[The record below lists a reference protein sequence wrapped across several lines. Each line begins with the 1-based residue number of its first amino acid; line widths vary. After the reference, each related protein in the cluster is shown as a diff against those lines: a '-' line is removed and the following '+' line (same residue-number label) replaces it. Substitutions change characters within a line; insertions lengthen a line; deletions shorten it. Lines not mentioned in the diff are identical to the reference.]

1 MPEVWIALTGII
13 ILFLFWRQL
22 AVLKLQGKVNYAPLV
37 LIVGA
42 VSSISLFIFS
52 SHEGE
57 LKSDIQYA
65 LMPLLISLIFYTV
78 MYLMVQLKGNRA
90 KIKKESHERLL
101 LELSSDIKEHLSTLD
116 EKLSAIASTDEK
128 TFDAVQLALKN
139 EFSVFR
145 QLSVQQEKL
154 SQKLEEMYVQEESA
168 LSNIQ
173 KFISKDILD
182 LDTVVHRH
190 IDLLRIAEQEH
201 FNTLHTLLSEMG
213 EGNAASQYKEL
224 LASVKEHLHSVE
236 HAVQNSVLDIAD
248 EAKEQLKDTAQKM
261 AGGLENTK
269 QLSEALMLS
278 LQEYEMKM
286 QELNKQGSK
295 LLQKSDTIHE
305 SMEDT
310 YAQSQKVRPVYTS
323 LNELVSRL
331 MDIYAEYK
339 HAKKELHILA
349 SELGNAEER
358 HFEIMDKKIDALG
371 EDMHAKIDASLKELQ
386 THYHLAE
393 RDVTNTVKTLAAK
406 AQLKKSY
413 SEE

>member
-1 MPEVWIALTGII
+1 MPELWIALTGLI

-22 AVLKLQGKVNYAPLV
+22 AVLKLQGKINYAPLV
-37 LIVGA
+37 LIIGA
-42 VSSISLFIFS
+42 ISSVSLFIFS

-65 LMPLLISLIFYTV
+65 LMPLLIALIFYTV
-78 MYLMVQLKGNRA
+78 MYLMVQLKLNSART
-90 KIKKESHERLL
+90 KQENNERLL
-101 LELSSDIKEHLSTLD
+101 LRLTATIEERLVILE
-116 EKLSAIASTDEK
+116 EKLSAIANTDEK

-139 EFSVFR
+139 ELSVFR
-145 QLSVQQEKL
+145 QLSLQQEKI
-154 SQKLEEMYVQEESA
+154 SQKLEEMYLQEESA
-168 LSNIQ
+168 LINIQ
-173 KFISKDILD
+173 KFISKDIVD
-182 LDTVVHRH
+182 LDAVIHRH

-201 FNTLHTLLSEMG
+201 FNNLSTKLATLSENSG
-213 EGNAASQYKEL
+213 ASQYADLLSSANAHLHTIEKTVQSS
-224 LASVKEHLHSVE
+224 LASIV
-236 HAVQNSVLDIAD
+236 A
-248 EAKEQLKDTAQKM
+248 EAKEQLKGTTEKI
-261 AGGLENTK
+261 GGALKNSK
-269 QLSEALMLS
+269 QLSETLMLS

-310 YAQSQKVRPVYTS
+310 YAQSQKIRPVYAS
-323 LNELVSRL
+323 LNELISRL
-331 MDIYAEYK
+331 MDIYTEYK

-386 THYHLAE
+386 THYHFAE
-393 RDVTNTVKTLAAK
+393 NEVSSTVKTLAAK

>member
-1 MPEVWIALTGII
+1 MPELWIALTGLI

-22 AVLKLQGKVNYAPLV
+22 AVLKLQGKIDYAPLV
-37 LIVGA
+37 LTVGA
-42 VSSISLFIFS
+42 ISSVCLFLFS
-52 SHEGE
+52 SHESE
-57 LKSDIQYA
+57 LKSDIQDA
-65 LMPLLISLIFYTV
+65 LMPMLIALIFYLV
-78 MYLMVQLKGNRA
+78 MYLLVQFKTNSIKA
-90 KIKKESHERLL
+90 KQAEQEKLL
-101 LELSSDIKEHLSTLD
+101 LRMGSTIEEHLLLLD

-145 QLSVQQEKL
+145 QLSLQQEKL

-168 LSNIQ
+168 LINIQ
-173 KFISKDILD
+173 KFISKDIVD
-182 LDTVVHRH
+182 LDAVVHRH

-201 FNTLHTLLSEMG
+201 FNKLHTLLNEISEG
-213 EGNAASQYKEL
+213 SAQKQYKEL
-224 LASVKEHLHSVE
+224 LASVKEHLYSVE
-236 HAVQNSVLDIAD
+236 QTVQSSVAEITD
-248 EAKEQLKDTAQKM
+248 EAKEQLKGTAQKM
-261 AGGLENTK
+261 AGGLENSK
-269 QLSEALMLS
+269 QLSETLMLS

-310 YAQSQKVRPVYTS
+310 YAQSQKIRPVYAS

-331 MDIYAEYK
+331 MDIYTEYK
-339 HAKKELHILA
+339 HAKKELHVLA

-386 THYHLAE
+386 THYHFAE
-393 RDVTNTVKTLAAK
+393 NEVSSTVKTLSAK